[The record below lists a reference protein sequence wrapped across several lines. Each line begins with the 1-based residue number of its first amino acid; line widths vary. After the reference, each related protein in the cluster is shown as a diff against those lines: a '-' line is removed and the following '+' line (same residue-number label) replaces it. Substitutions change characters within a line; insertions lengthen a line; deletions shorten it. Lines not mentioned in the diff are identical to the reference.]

1 MLQHE
6 IRERITYVYGGPP
19 VSFGPSN
26 ATAELYVDDSYI
38 IDSVRV
44 EIDIQHTYDRDVTAI
59 LIAPDET
66 QVVLVSNVGGSSDN
80 FTHTVFSDAAGTS
93 ISAGTAP
100 FTGTYRPAQ
109 PLSTLHDHT
118 TQGVWQLRLQDS
130 FPSSGD
136 GTLSDWFLTIVPVQG
151 GYVQGRV
158 VALATQQPLIGA
170 RIETTTGQFTLAD
183 SGGNYSL
190 FVNVGTAH
198 LRALLTGWCP
208 TPIVNVE
215 VTDGDTVAT
224 PFALRRARN
233 CPWDCYHSMRSW
245 PSMDRERD
253 TLRVENTGDCD
264 LIYSL
269 VETVSW
275 IDATYLSDTLAPAAV
290 RAYAVGYHAVGLTYG
305 DHQAT
310 ITVQFNGLGTPY
322 LLPVYLYVAPP
333 STAGNSSGPVCPRN
347 TGCLATIRTRLTAK
361 PAFCTRCRRRPPFMW
376 DSIPARAA
384 IGGVSRGL
392 ADGGLSQRAVGRRA
406 SASGVYLV
414 RLTAEE
420 FSATHRLLLTR

>member
-1 MLQHE
+1 MLPVLLLLAFLPGALVATEVRSHAVLQHE
-6 IRERITYVYGGPP
+6 IYERITYVYSGPP
-19 VSFGPSN
+19 VPFGPSN

-44 EIDIQHTYDRDVTAI
+44 EIDLQHTYDRDVTVI
-59 LIAPDET
+59 LITPDET
-66 QVVLVSNVGGSSDN
+66 QVVLVSSVGGSSDN

-130 FPSSGD
+130 HPSAD
-136 GTLSDWFLTIVPVQG
+136 NGTLTGWFLTIIPVQG

-158 VALATQQPLIGA
+158 VALATQQPLVGA

-224 PFALRRARN
+224 PFALRR
-233 CPWDCYHSMRSW
+233 PQLSLDCSSLNAVVAIYGSGT
-245 PSMDRERD
+245 D

-269 VETVSW
+269 VETVPW

-290 RAYAVGYHAVGLTYG
+290 RAYAVGYHAVGLSTG
-305 DHQAT
+305 DHLAT

-333 STAGNSSGPVCPRN
+333 SAVE
-347 TGCLATIRTRLTAK
+347 
-361 PAFCTRCRRRPPFMW
+361 
-376 DSIPARAA
+376 IP
-384 IGGVSRGL
+384 
-392 ADGGLSQRAVGRRA
+392 VGR
-406 SASGVYLV
+406 SAL
-414 RLTAEE
+414 
-420 FSATHRLLLTR
+420 